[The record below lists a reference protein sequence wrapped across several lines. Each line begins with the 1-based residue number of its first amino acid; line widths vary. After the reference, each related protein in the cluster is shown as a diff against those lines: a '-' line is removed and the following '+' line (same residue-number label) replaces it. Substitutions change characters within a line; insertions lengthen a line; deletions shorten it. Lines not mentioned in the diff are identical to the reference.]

1 MKDLYT
7 ENCKILLKESK
18 EGINKWKDIFIQA
31 LENLRLL
38 KFSYYPKPI
47 RFNAISQIL
56 MAFVAE
62 IEKKILKFIWKL
74 KEPRITQIVLK
85 KKKIQSWRPQT
96 SLFQNILQTIVL
108 VHLVT
113 VTTYHRLGNFSHR
126 N

>member
-1 MKDLYT
+1 
-7 ENCKILLKESK
+7 
-18 EGINKWKDIFIQA
+18 
-31 LENLRLL
+31 
-38 KFSYYPKPI
+38 
-47 RFNAISQIL
+47 

-62 IEKKILKFIWKL
+62 IEKKNIKIHL
-74 KEPRITQIVLK
+74 EAQRTQNNPNSFE